1 MRKRRTLEKS
11 RGSERERERK
21 REKRRGTSMIINL
34 ANEKPWQQQETL
46 NIALSSMSGSS
57 LTDFND

>member
-21 REKRRGTSMIINL
+21 RETHTHT
-34 ANEKPWQQQETL
+34 ETGMHL
-46 NIALSSMSGSS
+46 GVR
-57 LTDFND
+57 F